1 MCSDI
6 ESVIPCITYVMIWVS
21 LYTIANYALCVCR
34 HGIILMLRQE
44 SSLNDD
50 PSFMAHEPKWCLSDS
65 IKGLDKH
72 QNSERQT
79 HQHGGRLSGTNIFLP
94 LPACVLLGNIYHF
107 ASMFS
112 KNMMIFLEKLTF
124 LPKTFK
130 SFTRGRSNTKRTL
143 TILIFCSTVLL
154 GRFAWGFP
162 SLNFGVWIDYGVS
175 KSGFPSDISSSI
187 IVHVAS
193 KGVKSAEVKG

>member
-1 MCSDI
+1 MCSSD
-6 ESVIPCITYVMIWVS
+6 SVIPCITYVMIWVS
-21 LYTIANYALCVCR
+21 LYTIAIYALCVCR
-34 HGIILMLRQE
+34 RGIILMLRQE

-79 HQHGGRLSGTNIFLP
+79 HHRGGRLSGTNIFLP
-94 LPACVLLGNIYHF
+94 LPACVLLGNIYYF
-107 ASMFS
+107 TSFE
-112 KNMMIFLEKLTF
+112 NMYNRPFLEKLIF
-124 LPKTFK
+124 LPK
-130 SFTRGRSNTKRTL
+130 SFTRGRSNTRQTL
-143 TILIFCSTVLL
+143 TISFFVLL
-154 GRFAWGFP
+154 CWGFAWGFP